1 VVLVIGAVVLGACT
15 RSAGGFGAGAKP
27 ADIYAGLPTEAQIRT
42 LMGDSNWWEGAP
54 SFEVL
59 PLDAATTAL
68 TEKYS
73 ISESFLHLGTDE
85 QLAIRETVF
94 DTVSSATTQMTNI
107 KNAFGTSPTTPKV
120 GDDVAYYAGAAGGAA
135 PFVTRTYVR
144 LGQILATIIWTR
156 KDSSITV
163 DQLARNASL
172 VVAGLKNVAAGKVRS
187 SLQSVSPK
195 ELPPPG
201 LDITLLGSARLPIET
216 WVVMTRAALPVAAG
230 SAIQS
235 VGVTDFAYGD
245 YVLNLDTHMEV
256 QTALLKFATD
266 TDATNWASTFAGSA
280 PDQSGIASG
289 YLPMGGTPAAG
300 EYHYFFVQGV
310 YGGMMVCKPS
320 LDGEAASRECEDPL
334 ERTAIA
340 WKFALGTSA

>member
-1 VVLVIGAVVLGACT
+1 VVAALVLAACT
-15 RSAGGFGAGAKP
+15 RSGGFGANAKP
-27 ADIYAGLPTEAQIRT
+27 ADIYAAMPTETQIRT

-59 PLDAATTAL
+59 PLDAATAPF

-73 ISESFLHLGTDE
+73 VSQSFLHLGTDE
-85 QLAIRETVF
+85 QLVIRQTVF
-94 DTVSSATTQMTNI
+94 DSVSSATTQMTNI
-107 KNAFGTSPTTPKV
+107 KNAFGATPTTPRV
-120 GDDVAYYAGAAGGAA
+120 GDDVAYYAVAGGGGA
-135 PFVTRTYVR
+135 PFVTRTFVR
-144 LGQILATIIWTR
+144 LGQIIVTVIWSR

-163 DQLARNASL
+163 DQLAKTASL

-187 SLQSVSPK
+187 SLQSVGAT

-216 WVVMTRAALPVAAG
+216 WVVMTRSGLPGAVG
-230 SAIQS
+230 SVMKS
-235 VGVTDFAYGD
+235 TGVTDFAYGD
-245 YVLNLDTHMEV
+245 YALNLDTHMEV

-266 TDATNWASTFAGSA
+266 ADATTWASTFAGGT
-280 PDQSGIASG
+280 PDQSGVASA

-310 YGGMMVCKPS
+310 SGVMMVCKPS
-320 LDGEAASRECEDPL
+320 LDGEAASRECESPL

-340 WKFALGTSA
+340 WKFALGG

>member
-1 VVLVIGAVVLGACT
+1 MLVVMGALVLGACT
-15 RSAGGFGAGAKP
+15 RSAGGFGATAKP
-27 ADIYAGLPTEAQIRT
+27 ADIYAALPTEAQVRT

-54 SFEVL
+54 SFGVL
-59 PLDAATTAL
+59 PLDAATASI

-73 ISESFLHLGTDE
+73 VSQSYLHLGTAE

-107 KNAFGTSPTTPKV
+107 KNALGTTPTTPKV
-120 GDDVAYYAGAAGGAA
+120 GDDVAYYAAAGGGGA
-135 PFVTRTYVR
+135 PFVTRTFVR
-144 LGQILATIIWTR
+144 LGQIVAAIIWTR

-163 DQLARNASL
+163 DQLARNATL
-172 VVAGLKNVAAGKVRS
+172 VVNGLKNVAARKVRPS
-187 SLQSVSPK
+187 RQPVDPA
-195 ELPPPG
+195 ELPPAG

-216 WVVMTRAALPVAAG
+216 WVVMTRSALPGTVG
-230 SAIQS
+230 SVMQS

-245 YVLNLDTHMEV
+245 YALNLDTHMEV
-256 QTALLKFATD
+256 QTALLKFPTD
-266 TDATNWASTFAGSA
+266 TDATDWASTFAGAA

-289 YLPMGGTPAAG
+289 YLPVGGTPAAG

-340 WKFALGTSA
+340 WKFALSTI

>member
-1 VVLVIGAVVLGACT
+1 VLLLLAALVLGACS
-15 RSAGGFGAGAKP
+15 RSAGGFGASAKP
-27 ADIYAGLPTEAQIRT
+27 ADIYAALPTEAQVRT
-42 LMGDSNWWEGAP
+42 VMGDSNWWEGAP

-59 PLDAATTAL
+59 PLDAATASS

-73 ISESFLHLGTDE
+73 ISQSFLHLGTDE

-107 KNAFGTSPTTPKV
+107 KTALGASPTTPKV
-120 GDDVAYYAGAAGGAA
+120 GDDIAYYAAASGGGA
-135 PFVTRTYVR
+135 PFVTRTFVR
-144 LGQILATIIWTR
+144 LGQILVTIIWTR

-163 DQLARNASL
+163 SQLAKNASL

-187 SLQSVSPK
+187 SLQPVSPA

-216 WVVMTRAALPVAAG
+216 WVVMTRTGLPGAVGAVMKAA
-230 SAIQS
+230 SI
-235 VGVTDFAYGD
+235 TDFAYGD
-245 YVLNLDTHMEV
+245 YALNLDTHMEV
-256 QTALLKFATD
+256 QTALLKFSAEA
-266 TDATNWASTFAGSA
+266 DATSWASTFATGT
-280 PDQSGIASG
+280 PDQSGVASA

-310 YGGMMVCKPS
+310 YGVMMVCKPS

-340 WKFALGTSA
+340 WKFALGS